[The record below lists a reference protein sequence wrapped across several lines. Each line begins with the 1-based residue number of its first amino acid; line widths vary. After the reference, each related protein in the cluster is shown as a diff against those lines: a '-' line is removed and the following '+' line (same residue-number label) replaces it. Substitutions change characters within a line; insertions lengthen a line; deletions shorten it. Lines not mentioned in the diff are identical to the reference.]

1 MLFAQQLVKSLGG
14 RRVIEDVTLSL
25 RRGETV
31 GLLGPNGAGKTT
43 TFRMLTGMVIPD
55 FGCILLDGAEVTRMP
70 FYERARR
77 GISYL
82 PQESFVPRSLS
93 VEDNIAMVLEAR
105 ERAAGKRNEIL
116 RRLLSEFHL
125 EAVRR
130 TRVGTLSGGQRRRCE
145 IAITLACQP
154 RFALLDEPFAGI
166 DPTTV
171 EEIATLI
178 RHLTA
183 RDIGVLITDHNA
195 RELLHLVDRAYV
207 IENGR
212 VLAHGSAGAV
222 IADQEVRRVYLGE
235 AFRI

>member
-1 MLFAQQLVKSLGG
+1 MLTAHQLVKSLAG

-55 FGCILLDGAEVTRMP
+55 FGRILLDGVDITRLP

-105 ERAAGKRNEIL
+105 EPAAAKRSETL
-116 RRLLSEFHL
+116 GRLISE
-125 EAVRR
+125 
-130 TRVGTLSGGQRRRCE
+130 
-145 IAITLACQP
+145 
-154 RFALLDEPFAGI
+154 
-166 DPTTV
+166 
-171 EEIATLI
+171 
-178 RHLTA
+178 
-183 RDIGVLITDHNA
+183 
-195 RELLHLVDRAYV
+195 
-207 IENGR
+207 
-212 VLAHGSAGAV
+212 
-222 IADQEVRRVYLGE
+222 
-235 AFRI
+235 

>member
-1 MLFAQQLVKSLGG
+1 MLSVQHLVKSLAG

-25 RRGETV
+25 ERGETV

-43 TFRMLTGMVIPD
+43 TFRMLTGLIVPD
-55 FGCILLDGAEVTRMP
+55 SGRIVLDGADITALP

-82 PQESFVPRSLS
+82 PQDSFVPRSLS
-93 VEDNIAMVLEAR
+93 VEDNIAMVLEVR
-105 ERAAGKRNEIL
+105 EGSAKTRHETLA
-116 RRLLSEFHL
+116 RLLSEFHL

-130 TRVGTLSGGQRRRCE
+130 THVGMLSGGQRRRCE
-145 IAITLACQP
+145 IAVTLACAP
-154 RFALLDEPFAGI
+154 SLALLDEPFAGV
-166 DPTTV
+166 DPNTV

-178 RHLTA
+178 RHLTD
-183 RDIGVLITDHNA
+183 RGIGVLITDHNA
-195 RELLHLVDRAYV
+195 RELLQLVDRAYV

-212 VLAHGSAGAV
+212 VLAHGSAEDI
-222 IADQEVRRVYLGE
+222 IADHNVRRVYLGE

>member
-1 MLFAQQLVKSLGG
+1 MLSAEQLVKSLAG

-43 TFRMLTGMVIPD
+43 TFRMLTGTIIPD
-55 FGCILLDGAEVTRMP
+55 FGRIVLDGAEITRMP

-93 VEDNIAMVLEAR
+93 VEANIAMVLEAR
-105 ERAAGKRNEIL
+105 EPAAAERNEML
-116 RRLLSEFHL
+116 ESLLWEFRLEG
-125 EAVRR
+125 VRR
-130 TRVGTLSGGQRRRCE
+130 SRVGTLSGGERRRCE
-145 IAITLACQP
+145 IAVTLACQP
-154 RFALLDEPFAGI
+154 NFALLDEPFAGV
-166 DPTTV
+166 DPNTV
-171 EEIATLI
+171 EEITTLI
-178 RHLTA
+178 RHLTD
-183 RDIGVLITDHNA
+183 RGIGVLITDHNA

-212 VLAHGSAGAV
+212 VLAHGSADAV

>member
-1 MLFAQQLVKSLGG
+1 MLIAEQLMKSLAG
-14 RRVIEDVTLSL
+14 RRIIEDVTLSL

-43 TFRMLTGMVIPD
+43 TFRMLTGMVVPD
-55 FGCILLDGAEVTRMP
+55 FGQIVLDGAEVTRMP

-93 VEDNIAMVLEAR
+93 VEANIAMVLEAR
-105 ERAAGKRNEIL
+105 EPGAAERNEIL
-116 RRLLSEFHL
+116 ERLLWEFRL

-130 TRVGTLSGGQRRRCE
+130 SRVGTLSGGERRRCE
-145 IAITLACQP
+145 IAVTLACKP
-154 RFALLDEPFAGI
+154 NFALLDEPFAGV
-166 DPTTV
+166 DPNIV
-171 EEIATLI
+171 DEIATLI
-178 RHLTA
+178 RHLTE
-183 RDIGVLITDHNA
+183 RGIGVLITDHNA

-222 IADQEVRRVYLGE
+222 IADQDVRRVYLGE
-235 AFRI
+235 AFRM

>member
-1 MLFAQQLVKSLGG
+1 MLLAQQLVKSLAG
-14 RRVIEDVTLSL
+14 RRVIEDVTLTL

-43 TFRMLTGMVIPD
+43 TFRMLTGMVTPD
-55 FGCILLDGAEVTRMP
+55 SGRIVLDGIDVTGMP

-105 ERAAGKRNEIL
+105 EPAAGKRNEIL
-116 RRLLSEFHL
+116 GRLLSEFHL

-171 EEIATLI
+171 EEIAALI
-178 RHLTA
+178 SHLTA

-207 IENGR
+207 IESGR
-212 VLAHGSAGAV
+212 VLAHGNAEAV

>member
-1 MLFAQQLVKSLGG
+1 MLTAQHLVKSLAG

-31 GLLGPNGAGKTT
+31 GLLGSNGAGKTT

-55 FGCILLDGAEVTRMP
+55 FGRILLDGAEVTRMP

-93 VEDNIAMVLEAR
+93 VEANITMVLEAR
-105 ERAAGKRNEIL
+105 EPAATQRNEIL
-116 RRLLSEFHL
+116 ERLLWEFRL
-125 EAVRR
+125 EAVRGS
-130 TRVGTLSGGQRRRCE
+130 RVGTLSGGERRRCE
-145 IAITLACQP
+145 IAVTLACEP
-154 RFALLDEPFAGI
+154 NFALLDEPFAGV
-166 DPTTV
+166 DPNTV

-178 RHLTA
+178 RHLTD
-183 RDIGVLITDHNA
+183 RGVGVLITDHNA

-235 AFRI
+235 TFRI